1 VEEVTVLFHLLAR
14 YVVRMEPTSIVEEL
28 LPVALPVYALE
39 PAIIADERTRAL
51 LTAEP
56 APQTR
61 AVDEVQE
68 ALEDAFAIPGLE
80 DLLAGAVE
88 SRRVALAQERAAMR
102 KRLEAQEGAR
112 ATAWLRGIDDLAP
125 GSFDV
130 LAVTVLYPA

>member
-1 VEEVTVLFHLLAR
+1 
-14 YVVRMEPTSIVEEL
+14 
-28 LPVALPVYALE
+28 
-39 PAIIADERTRAL
+39 L

-61 AVDEVQE
+61 AADEVQE

-80 DLLAGAVE
+80 NLLAGAVE
-88 SRRVALAQERAAMR
+88 GRRVALAQERAAMR